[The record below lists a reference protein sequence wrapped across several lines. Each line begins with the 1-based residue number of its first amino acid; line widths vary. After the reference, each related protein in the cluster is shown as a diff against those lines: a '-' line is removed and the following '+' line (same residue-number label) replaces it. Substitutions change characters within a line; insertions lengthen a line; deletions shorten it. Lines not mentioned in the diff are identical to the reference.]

1 VKAKKLLD
9 AVEEGTQSAVEYLTP
24 YVEQALRD
32 SGELADTTYSKIRP
46 AIKDATIRGARLAS
60 DTFEKVHPV
69 LDDAIDKVSPA
80 VDATVKRVR
89 PAVEDVLDRIPPT
102 LDYARGKV
110 QDELLPGL
118 SDQLRHLA
126 KQPLA
131 KELQVAVASAALADK
146 LDAATGRKKHGF
158 WRTLGKLM
166 LAGAILGGVVY
177 AVKKLLA
184 DPSSGWESYTP
195 RDNAYVADPVKDVA
209 DKAADVADKAA
220 DVASDVTA
228 KASDIASKVAEAAG
242 DAAENL
248 TEAASNAAEAVEHKA
263 EAAAEAAEGGDADP
277 FADSPYGEGSYSGDE
292 PPEGF
297 TVKGNDRSK
306 KYHVPGS
313 ASYERTSA
321 EVWFASAEA
330 AEAAGFTRAQ
340 R

>member
-1 VKAKKLLD
+1 MKAKKLLT
-9 AVEEGTQSAVEYLTP
+9 AVEEGTHSAVEYLTP
-24 YVEQALRD
+24 YVEQALRE
-32 SGELADTTYSKIRP
+32 SGELADNTYSKIRP
-46 AIKDATIRGARLAS
+46 VIKDASIRGARLAS

-69 LDDAIDKVSPA
+69 LDDAIDRVSPA

-89 PAVEDVLDRIPPT
+89 PAVDDVLDRIPPT
-102 LDYARGKV
+102 LEAARGMV
-110 QDELLPGL
+110 QDDFLPGL

-131 KELQVAVASAALADK
+131 RELQIAAASAALATK
-146 LDAATGRKKHGF
+146 LDEATGRKKHGF
-158 WRTLGKLM
+158 WRTVGKLL

-195 RDNAYVADPVKDVA
+195 RDNAYVADPVAAEPEPLVDEAAV
-209 DKAADVADKAA
+209 AADLAA
-220 DVASDVTA
+220 DEAETEPTVEQE
-228 KASDIASKVAEAAG
+228 AEATAAG
-242 DAAENL
+242 
-248 TEAASNAAEAVEHKA
+248 EA
-263 EAAAEAAEGGDADP
+263 DADP
-277 FADSPYGEGSYSGDE
+277 FADSPYGEGSYYGDE

-297 TVKGNDRSK
+297 SIKGNDRSK

-330 AEAAGFTRAQ
+330 AEAAGFTKAQ

>member
-1 VKAKKLLD
+1 MKAKKLLD

-32 SGELADTTYSKIRP
+32 SGELAEGTYSKIRP
-46 AIKDATIRGARLAS
+46 VIKDATIRGARLAS
-60 DTFEKVHPV
+60 DTFEKVHPAI
-69 LDDAIDKVSPA
+69 DDAIDRVSPA

-102 LDYARGKV
+102 VDYARGKV

-126 KQPLA
+126 RQPLA
-131 KELQVAVASAALADK
+131 REQQVAVASAALADK

-158 WRTLGKLM
+158 WRTFGKLV
-166 LAGAILGGVVY
+166 LAGAILSGVVF
-177 AVKKLLA
+177 ALKKLLA

-195 RDNAYVADPVKDVA
+195 RDNAYVADPVAPEPQPAEEKPADVVPEEVVAEEEVVEEPVA
-209 DKAADVADKAA
+209 DAADAA
-220 DVASDVTA
+220 
-228 KASDIASKVAEAAG
+228 
-242 DAAENL
+242 
-248 TEAASNAAEAVEHKA
+248 TEA
-263 EAAAEAAEGGDADP
+263 DADP
-277 FADSPYGEGSYSGDE
+277 FGDSPYGDGSYIGDE

-297 TVKGNDRSK
+297 TIKGNDRSK

-321 EVWFASAEA
+321 EVWFASSEA
-330 AEAAGFTRAQ
+330 AEAAGFTKAQ

>member
-1 VKAKKLLD
+1 MKAKKLLD

-32 SGELADTTYSKIRP
+32 SGQLADSTYSKIRP

-60 DTFEKVHPV
+60 DTFERVHPV
-69 LDDAIDKVSPA
+69 IDDAIDKVSPA

-102 LDYARGKV
+102 VEVARGKV
-110 QDELLPGL
+110 QDEILPGL
-118 SDQLRHLA
+118 ADQLRHLA

-131 KELQVAVASAALADK
+131 RELQVAVASAALADK

-158 WRTLGKLM
+158 WRTLGKLL
-166 LAGAILGGVVY
+166 LAGAILGGVVF

-184 DPSSGWESYTP
+184 DPSSGWETYTP
-195 RDNAYVADPVKDVA
+195 RDNAYVADPV
-209 DKAADVADKAA
+209 
-220 DVASDVTA
+220 ASEP
-228 KASDIASKVAEAAG
+228 AEAATDETDLG
-242 DAAENL
+242 SVEAETGAE
-248 TEAASNAAEAVEHKA
+248 TEAGADAEPTIEQQPEEA
-263 EAAAEAAEGGDADP
+263 AAAEADADP
-277 FADSPYGEGSYSGDE
+277 FGDSPYGEGSYVGDE

-297 TVKGNDRSK
+297 TIKGNDRSK

-321 EVWFASAEA
+321 EVWFASADA

>member
-32 SGELADTTYSKIRP
+32 SGDLAEDTYSKLRP

-60 DTFEKVHPV
+60 DTFEKVHPAI
-69 LDDAIDKVSPA
+69 DDAIDKVSPA

-102 LDYARGKV
+102 IDFARGKV
-110 QDELLPGL
+110 QDEFLPGL
-118 SDQLRHLA
+118 ADQLRELA
-126 KQPLA
+126 RQPLA
-131 KELQVAVASAALADK
+131 RELQVAVASAALADK

-158 WRTLGKLM
+158 WRTVGKLL
-166 LAGAILGGVVY
+166 LAGAILSGVVF

-195 RDNAYVADPVKDVA
+195 RDNAYVADPVAAEPEEVVDEVPESE
-209 DKAADVADKAA
+209 ADVA
-220 DVASDVTA
+220 
-228 KASDIASKVAEAAG
+228 AESTDEQQEV
-242 DAAENL
+242 DAAEP
-248 TEAASNAAEAVEHKA
+248 TGEA
-263 EAAAEAAEGGDADP
+263 DADP
-277 FADSPYGEGSYSGDE
+277 FADSPYGEGSYVGDE

-297 TVKGNDRSK
+297 TIKGNDRSK

-321 EVWFASAEA
+321 EVWFASADA
-330 AEAAGFTRAQ
+330 AEAAGFTKAQ

>member
-1 VKAKKLLD
+1 M
-9 AVEEGTQSAVEYLTP
+9 
-24 YVEQALRD
+24 EQALRD

-102 LDYARGKV
+102 LGYARGKV

-209 DKAADVADKAA
+209 DKAADVA
-220 DVASDVTA
+220 SDVTD

>member
-1 VKAKKLLD
+1 MKAKKLLD

-32 SGELADTTYSKIRP
+32 SGELADSTYSKIRP

-60 DTFEKVHPV
+60 DTFERVHPV
-69 LDDAIDKVSPA
+69 IDDAIDKVSPA

-110 QDELLPGL
+110 QDEFLPGL

-131 KELQVAVASAALADK
+131 RELQVAVASAALADK
-146 LDAATGRKKHGF
+146 LDAATGRKKRGF
-158 WRTLGKLM
+158 WRTLGKLL
-166 LAGAILGGVVY
+166 LAGAILGGVVF

-195 RDNAYVADPVKDVA
+195 RDNAYVADPV
-209 DKAADVADKAA
+209 
-220 DVASDVTA
+220 AS
-228 KASDIASKVAEAAG
+228 EP
-242 DAAENL
+242 
-248 TEAASNAAEAVEHKA
+248 AEAVDDVA
-263 EAAAEAAEGGDADP
+263 TDVEAGPESVATEAEGATEQAEESSAPAEEADADP
-277 FADSPYGEGSYSGDE
+277 FADSPYGEGSYVGDE

-297 TVKGNDRSK
+297 TIKGNDRSK

-321 EVWFASAEA
+321 EVWFASQDA
-330 AEAAGFTRAQ
+330 AEAAGFTKAQ

>member
-1 VKAKKLLD
+1 MLSDAVPLRVRWTQRQPDIHQGGIVKAKKLLD

-32 SGELADTTYSKIRP
+32 SGELAEGTYSKIRP
-46 AIKDATIRGARLAS
+46 VIKDATIRGARMAS

-89 PAVEDVLDRIPPT
+89 PAVEDVFDRIPPT

-110 QDELLPGL
+110 QDEFLPGL

-131 KELQVAVASAALADK
+131 KELQIAAASAALASR
-146 LDAATGRKKHGF
+146 LDEATGRKKHGF
-158 WRTLGKLM
+158 WRTVGKLL
-166 LAGAILGGVVY
+166 LAGALLGGVVY

-195 RDNAYVADPVKDVA
+195 RDNAYVADPVAAEKA
-209 DKAADVADKAA
+209 GAADED
-220 DVASDVTA
+220 TA
-228 KASDIASKVAEAAG
+228 EDLGPVEAE
-242 DAAENL
+242 
-248 TEAASNAAEAVEHKA
+248 TEAEVDTEQLAE
-263 EAAAEAAEGGDADP
+263 EAAAAPAGEADADP
-277 FADSPYGEGSYSGDE
+277 FADSPHGEGSYAGDE

-297 TVKGNDRSK
+297 TIKGNDRSK

-321 EVWFASAEA
+321 EVWFSSPEA

>member
-32 SGELADTTYSKIRP
+32 SGELAEGTYSKIRP
-46 AIKDATIRGARLAS
+46 VIKDATIRGARLAS
-60 DTFEKVHPV
+60 DTFEKVHPAI
-69 LDDAIDKVSPA
+69 DDAIDRVSPA

-102 LDYARGKV
+102 VDFARGKV

-126 KQPLA
+126 RQPLA
-131 KELQVAVASAALADK
+131 RELQVAVASAALADK
-146 LDAATGRKKHGF
+146 LDAATGRRKHGF
-158 WRTLGKLM
+158 WRTVGKLL
-166 LAGAILGGVVY
+166 LAGAILGGVVF

-195 RDNAYVADPVKDVA
+195 RDNAYVADPVVREPEPAEEKPADVVA
-209 DKAADVADKAA
+209 DEATEEELIEEPVAEAADVA
-220 DVASDVTA
+220 
-228 KASDIASKVAEAAG
+228 AEA
-242 DAAENL
+242 
-248 TEAASNAAEAVEHKA
+248 
-263 EAAAEAAEGGDADP
+263 DADP
-277 FADSPYGEGSYSGDE
+277 FADSPYGDGSYAGDE

-297 TVKGNDRSK
+297 TIKGNDRSK

-321 EVWFASAEA
+321 EVWFASSEA
-330 AEAAGFTRAQ
+330 AEAAGFTKAQ

>member
-32 SGELADTTYSKIRP
+32 SGDFAEGTYSRIRP
-46 AIKDATIRGARLAS
+46 VIKDATIRGARLAS
-60 DTFEKVHPV
+60 DTFEKVHPAI
-69 LDDAIDKVSPA
+69 DDAMDRVSPV

-102 LDYARGKV
+102 VDFARGKV
-110 QDELLPGL
+110 QDEFLPGL
-118 SDQLRHLA
+118 ADQLRHLA
-126 KQPLA
+126 HQPLA
-131 KELQVAVASAALADK
+131 RELQVAVASAALADR

-158 WRTLGKLM
+158 WRTVGKLL
-166 LAGAILGGVVY
+166 LAGAILGGVVF

-195 RDNAYVADPVKDVA
+195 RDNAYVADPVA
-209 DKAADVADKAA
+209 REPG
-220 DVASDVTA
+220 
-228 KASDIASKVAEAAG
+228 VAEAASV
-242 DAAENL
+242 AE
-248 TEAASNAAEAVEHKA
+248 EAATEETVGLEPEDIVQVQAEDAVPG
-263 EAAAEAAEGGDADP
+263 EADADP
-277 FADSPYGEGSYSGDE
+277 FADSPYGEGSYVGDE

-297 TVKGNDRSK
+297 TIKGNDRSK

-321 EVWFASAEA
+321 EVWFSSEHTAQ
-330 AEAAGFTRAQ
+330 AAGFVKAQ